1 MKNLKIYISGGM
13 TGFKEFNYPKF
24 DRIAKQLRAKGYEV
38 VNPASDVKPILADGR
53 EITIEE
59 LHKLMK
65 SGEVRV
71 DESWQAFLRGDIIAL
86 QFCNAVYR
94 LKNWRNSKGARYE
107 VSCARR
113 MKYEFFDEGKE
124 TDLLVA

>member
-13 TGFKEFNYPKF
+13 SGFKEFNYPKF